1 MMKIAITGA
10 NSSVGVNLLR
20 TIIRDTQFDVI
31 AGIRSEKAIST
42 LPTSPRIE
50 PRIISYNNTASLA
63 SSLNDADV
71 VVHLAGILIESAN
84 SNYSNGNIDATTAA
98 VAAAKKNGAK
108 HFVLISVVGA
118 DAHSENR
125 YFASKGLAESAV
137 KQGGIPASIIRTPI
151 LLGGNTA
158 GTQAL
163 VNAAKKTKANV
174 LGGGNYS
181 VRPLDIDDL
190 NKAILNCFENIGGDS
205 KQSPHVAIHELA
217 GPESITYRKLI
228 ELVATMMGN
237 KVAIGSVPL
246 WLAKLAARLMSLL
259 RGGGITPTVID
270 VITADELIATNADI
284 ALGLTLTPLK
294 TTVEKILKQR

>member
-1 MMKIAITGA
+1 MIKIAITGA

-20 TIIRDTQFDVI
+20 TIVRDTQFDVI
-31 AGIRSEKAIST
+31 AGIRSEKAIAT

-50 PRIISYNNTASLA
+50 PRIISYNNTACLA
-63 SSLNDADV
+63 SSLADADV

-84 SNYSNGNIDATTAA
+84 SNYSNGNIDATTVA
-98 VAAAKKNGAK
+98 VAAAKKNGVK

-137 KQGGIPASIIRTPI
+137 IQGGIPASIIRTPI

-163 VNAAKKTKANV
+163 VNAAKKAKANV

-190 NKAILNCFENIGGDS
+190 SKAILNCFENIGGHS

-228 ELVATMMGN
+228 ELVARMMGN

-246 WLAKLAARLMSLL
+246 WLAKLAARLKGLL
-259 RGGGITPTVID
+259 RSGGITPTVID

-284 ALGLTLTPLK
+284 DLRLTLTPLK
-294 TTVEKILKQR
+294 TTVKKILEQR

>member
-1 MMKIAITGA
+1 MIKIAITGA

-20 TIIRDTQFDVI
+20 TIVRDTQFDVI
-31 AGIRSEKAIST
+31 AGIRSEKAIAT

-50 PRIISYNNTASLA
+50 PRIISYTNTASLA
-63 SSLNDADV
+63 SSLADADV
-71 VVHLAGILIESAN
+71 IVHLAGILIESAN
-84 SNYSNGNIDATTAA
+84 SNYSNGNIDATTVA
-98 VAAAKKNGAK
+98 VAAAKKNGVK
-108 HFVLISVVGA
+108 HFVLISVLGA

-163 VNAAKKTKANV
+163 VNAAKKTKPIV

-190 NKAILNCFENIGGDS
+190 NKAILHCFENIDNVS
-205 KQSPHVAIHELA
+205 RQRPHIATHELA
-217 GPESITYRKLI
+217 GRETITYRELI
-228 ELVATMMGN
+228 ELVAATMGN
-237 KVAIGSVPL
+237 TVVVRSVPL
-246 WLAKLAARLMSLL
+246 WLAKLAARLKGLL
-259 RGGGITPTVID
+259 RSGGITPTVID

-284 ALGLTLTPLK
+284 DLRLTLTPLK
-294 TTVEKILKQR
+294 TTVKKILEQR